1 MGSQMADKGGGRGR
15 TAEQAEPTVAELRAR
30 LAEAEDTLRAI
41 RDGEIDALVVNQTG
55 QEKVFMLQG
64 GPEAYRAFME
74 NMNQGAVALDAEGRI
89 LYANGMFLALAGTT
103 LDEAYGVDISRYLYC
118 PAWQAAA
125 AEMSADPS
133 VRKTFEAELEDGQGG
148 RMLLLSVAP
157 LAIGLVDGW
166 AVTASDITEER
177 RREQAAESERTAHA
191 IIESANEAVVVC
203 DIAGIVTHANPA
215 VAALTGWRPIGRRI
229 DEVVDVDLWEGDA
242 RRTVGEIVARAVAG
256 VPTQGLEATV
266 SSDALVS
273 AVLVSAAPL
282 RVSGSRI
289 VGCVLTMT
297 DVSARKAA
305 EEQQALLMA
314 EMDHRVKNTL
324 SVVLAICGLTV
335 TRHTTL
341 DSFRHAFE
349 SRIRALAETHNLLAD
364 NRWQG
369 VSLASVI
376 KAELI
381 PFMGAGRDIRIAGP
395 AILLTPRAGLALGLL
410 FHELVT
416 NAVKYGALSVRGGHL
431 ECRWEPL
438 AADDEEQRLRLVWTE
453 SGGPPVVPPDRR
465 GFGCTLIERGLSSE
479 VGGAARIDFRP
490 EGVRCEIELPG
501 REAAVQAA

>member
-1 MGSQMADKGGGRGR
+1 MGSFIADTGGAGVGNVP
-15 TAEQAEPTVAELRAR
+15 EPEPTVAELRAR
-30 LAEAEDTLRAI
+30 LVEAEETLRAI
-41 RDGEIDALVVNQTG
+41 RDGEIDALVVSPTG

-74 NMNQGAVALDAEGRI
+74 NMNQGAVVLDAEGRI

-103 LDEAYGVDISRYLYC
+103 LDEAYGVDIGRYLDC
-118 PAWQAAA
+118 PAWRAAA
-125 AEMSADPS
+125 VDMRDDPS
-133 VRKTFEAELEDGQGG
+133 IRRTFEAEIEDGRGG
-148 RMLLLSVAP
+148 RTLMLSVGP

-203 DIAGIVTHANPA
+203 DNDGIVTHANPA
-215 VAALTGWRPIGRRI
+215 VACLTGWRPIGRRI
-229 DEVVDVDLWEGDA
+229 DEVFDVELPEDGA
-242 RRTVGEIVARAVAG
+242 QRTVGEIVGRAVAG
-256 VPTQGLEATV
+256 TPTQGLEATV
-266 SSDALVS
+266 SSATAVS

-289 VGCVLTMT
+289 VGCVLTLT

-376 KAELI
+376 KAELV

-395 AILLTPRAGLALGLL
+395 ATLLTPRAGLALGLL

-438 AADDEEQRLRLVWTE
+438 VADEEQRLRLVWTE
-453 SGGPPVVPPDRR
+453 SGGPLVVPPDRR